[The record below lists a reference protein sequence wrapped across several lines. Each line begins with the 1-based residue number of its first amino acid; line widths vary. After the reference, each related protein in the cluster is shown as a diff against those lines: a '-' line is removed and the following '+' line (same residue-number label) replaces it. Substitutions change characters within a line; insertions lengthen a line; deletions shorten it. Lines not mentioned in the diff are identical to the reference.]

1 MVRLTAARAVRDGR
15 ATPKGARPDGA
26 SMFVADDA
34 NLLDAGEESQRHDGA
49 PAPGW
54 DSLAEPVQLAL
65 AAAAMRRAASVIAG
79 QAETLACEMEAGTL
93 EDRGGP
99 EALRLLA
106 VLVRVTTEAD
116 PA

>member
-1 MVRLTAARAVRDGR
+1 
-15 ATPKGARPDGA
+15 
-26 SMFVADDA
+26 MFVADEA
-34 NLLDAGEESQRHDGA
+34 NVLDAGQDGQRQDGA
-49 PAPGW
+49 PAPDW

-79 QAETLACEMEAGTL
+79 QAETLASEMEAGGL
-93 EDRGGP
+93 QDRGGP

-106 VLVRVTTEAD
+106 VLVRVTTEGD